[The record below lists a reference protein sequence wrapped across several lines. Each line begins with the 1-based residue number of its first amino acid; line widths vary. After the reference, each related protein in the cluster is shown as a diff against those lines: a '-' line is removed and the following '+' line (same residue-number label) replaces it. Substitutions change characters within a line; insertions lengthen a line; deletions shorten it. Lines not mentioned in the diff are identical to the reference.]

1 MKKINLSIYFLLIC
15 CSNFFFINLYS
26 QIDNTIVL
34 KVGDNIVTSI
44 DIQNEIVT
52 NLVLSNK
59 QITQENINKSKNFAI
74 KKMINKNIKK
84 SEIKKY
90 EINDYSSD
98 DLKNY
103 ITKVAKSL
111 NTDQKGLKKIFK
123 ERNIN
128 YEIFVENYK
137 TELLWN
143 TLIFQI
149 YRNQLNINVVEVESE
164 VEKVKQNRT
173 EKELKEIKKNILNSK
188 KAEKLDLFSR
198 SHFSRLENSITV
210 KFL

>member
-1 MKKINLSIYFLLIC
+1 M
-15 CSNFFFINLYS
+15 
-26 QIDNTIVL
+26 
-34 KVGDNIVTSI
+34 
-44 DIQNEIVT
+44 
-52 NLVLSNK
+52 
-59 QITQENINKSKNFAI
+59 
-74 KKMINKNIKK
+74 
-84 SEIKKY
+84 
-90 EINDYSSD
+90 
-98 DLKNY
+98 
-103 ITKVAKSL
+103 
-111 NTDQKGLKKIFK
+111 
-123 ERNIN
+123 
-128 YEIFVENYK
+128 ENYK